1 MIDLSKIKAVE
12 LPEKTVKVNINGT
25 IQEQNIKPLTGD
37 HRLRS
42 WALDY
47 THDPAQSTHDRVM
60 LTLVNGAGL
69 DAKTALKLISVD
81 WDAAVTL
88 SADVLNFTEEFEKK
102 IAEEKKNAEKNLNT
116 DTSAAT
122 LS

>member
-12 LPEKTVKVNINGT
+12 LPEKTVKVNIHGT

-69 DAKTALKLISVD
+69 DAKTALELISVD

-102 IAEEKKNAEKNLNT
+102 ISEEKKNAEKNLNT

>member
-12 LPEKTVKVNINGT
+12 LPEKTVKVNILGT
-25 IQEQNIKPLTGD
+25 IQEQKIKPLTGD

-60 LTLVNGAGL
+60 LTLIHGAGL
-69 DAKTALKLISVD
+69 DAKTALGLISVD

-88 SADVLNFTEEFEKK
+88 SADVISFTEEFEKT
-102 IAEEKKNAEKNLNT
+102 IAEEKKTAEKNLEA